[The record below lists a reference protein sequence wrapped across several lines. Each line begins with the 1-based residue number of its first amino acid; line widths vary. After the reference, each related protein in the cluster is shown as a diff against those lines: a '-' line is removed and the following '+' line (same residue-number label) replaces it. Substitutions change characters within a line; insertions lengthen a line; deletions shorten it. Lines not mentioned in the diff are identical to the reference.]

1 MGKRYIVRLTSEE
14 RTELQAIVSK
24 GRKTVTKFK
33 HAQIL
38 LQADVEGPAWTDQQI
53 AAAVFCHPNTVANI
67 RQRCVEQGLE
77 AALERKKQAHP
88 SRTPSLDGVGEA
100 RLIALGCSS
109 APEGRSGWTLRLLAD
124 KLVELEIVE
133 SISHETVRT
142 VLKKTNSALIS
153 ANAG

>member
-1 MGKRYIVRLTSEE
+1 MAKRYIVRLTDEE
-14 RTELQAIVSK
+14 RAELQAIVAK
-24 GRKTVTKFK
+24 GRRTVTRFK

-38 LQADVEGPAWTDQQI
+38 LQADVDGPACTDEQI

-88 SRTPSLDGVGEA
+88 SRSPSLDGAGEA

-109 APEGRSGWTLRLLAD
+109 PPAGRSAWSLRLLAD
-124 KLVELEIVE
+124 KVVELKIAG
-133 SISHETVRT
+133 SISHETVRK
-142 VLKKTNSALIS
+142 VLKKTSS
-153 ANAG
+153 SRTCRNAG

>member
-38 LQADVEGPAWTDQQI
+38 LQADVDGPAWTDQEI

-88 SRTPSLDGVGEA
+88 SRTPSLDGAGEA

-109 APEGRSGWTLRLLAD
+109 PPEGRSGWTLRLLAD

-142 VLKKTNSALIS
+142 VLKKTNSALTS